1 MDGLGQHDSRG
12 TEKTTGLI
20 RNVDGALARNGTIPL
35 PLSPVLVAAG
45 IRVGLLS
52 LARRLWGWKRYP
64 GTVEAICRAVVDDC
78 WTGDFF
84 SGSAGHFRQ
93 FWTRDLA
100 MCTPALCRLGYGQR
114 VRDSWSFALPLFERA
129 GRVTT
134 TIFARRYPRDVYNFA
149 CDSLP
154 MLLFGLRSIGATD
167 LIARHRAFLSREIDR
182 YVGRILDA
190 ETGLVKKTRY
200 FSAPRDCMTGSSTV
214 FANTML
220 ALLERLL
227 DEQSTLPNP
236 LRGLQVSRRIQET
249 FWCGEYFKDALDR
262 DLPSGDANLWPF
274 FYEVIADAA
283 MKRKA
288 LLSLDRLGFTQ
299 PIPLRYFQRR
309 LPESEL
315 VIPRI
320 FAPNYQGDTS
330 WMQMA
335 PVYVG
340 LLRDIDSD
348 RFHLHRGALTA
359 VVERDGNFLELYD
372 VAGRPYR
379 GRASLYFADQGMLWA
394 ALLLDIL

>member
-1 MDGLGQHDSRG
+1 MSKFEQA
-12 TEKTTGLI
+12 KA
-20 RNVDGALARNGTIPL
+20 GAAERYRSAPL
-35 PLSPVLVAAG
+35 PLSAVLVAAG
-45 IRVGLLS
+45 VRVAVLS
-52 LARRLWGWKRYP
+52 LVRRLLGWKRYP
-64 GTVEAICRAVVDDC
+64 GGAPAICRAVIDDC
-78 WTGDFF
+78 WTGAFF

-100 MCTPALCRLGYGQR
+100 MCTSALCRLGYQQR
-114 VRDSWSFALPLFERA
+114 VVDSWAWALPLFERA
-129 GRVTT
+129 GQVTT
-134 TIFARRYPRDVYNFA
+134 TIFGRRYPRDVYSFA

-154 MLLFGLRSIGATD
+154 MLLFGLRSSGATD
-167 LIARHRAFLSREIDR
+167 LMVRHRNFLAAQVDLYIE
-182 YVGRILDA
+182 RILDP
-190 ETGLVKKTRY
+190 ETGLVKKATY

-227 DEQSTLPNP
+227 DEQDVLPNR
-236 LRGLQVSRRIQET
+236 LRGLNLPSRIREI
-249 FWCGEYFKDALDR
+249 FWCGEYFRDALDR
-262 DLPSGDANLWPF
+262 DLPSGDANVWPF
-274 FYEVIADAA
+274 FYGIIADPE
-283 MKRKA
+283 MKRSA
-288 LLSLDRLGFTQ
+288 LLSLDRLGFTK

-315 VIPRI
+315 PVPRL

-340 LLRDIDSD
+340 LLRDVDSE
-348 RFHLHRGALTA
+348 RFLAHRQALSA
-359 VVERDGNFLELYD
+359 MVERDGNYLELYD
-372 VAGRPYR
+372 VHGRPYR